1 MARIIIVDDSDT
13 IIGHKERGTITASD
27 TYRVAA
33 LWITNTRGDILL
45 AQRKFAKKH
54 DPGKW
59 GSAVAG
65 TVDQG
70 ETYDSNIVKEAEE
83 ELGLLSI
90 APHKGPKFHVTGE
103 YNYFCQ
109 WYTLTIDTPADMLSI
124 QKDEVEQIKWFTRDE
139 LEKALANHPDEYL
152 KDLSRLVKTFRSN

>member
-1 MARIIIVDDSDT
+1 MTRIIIVDNSDT
-13 IIGHKERGTITASD
+13 IIGHKERGTVTASD

-33 LWITNTRGDILL
+33 LWITNARGDILL
-45 AQRKFAKKH
+45 AQRKFTKKH

-59 GSAVAG
+59 GPAVAG
-65 TVDQG
+65 TVDEG

-83 ELGLLSI
+83 EIGLLNI
-90 APHKGPKFHVTGE
+90 TPDKGPKYYVTGE

-109 WYTLTIDTPADMLSI
+109 CYTLTIDTPADMLSI
-124 QKDEVEQIKWFTRDE
+124 KEDEVEQIKWLTRDQ

-152 KDLSRLVKTFRSN
+152 KGLSRLLEAFSPN